1 MEPQPLEPVR
11 PLAPTD
17 AEPSLSLLPRAVA
30 TFARPGAAWSGLGT
44 RAQWWFPLLVLTL
57 VNVAFSA
64 SLWERAILP
73 MQLDAMEEQVA
84 AGKME
89 PAALD
94 RAETMMRSPAGL
106 AFAALPWIILSPLFS
121 LIAALI
127 LMAGV
132 GFMLGGKLP
141 FRQAF
146 EVITWSG
153 LIQIPGTLVTGILAW
168 SKQTMEGVHVS
179 LAALLPE
186 PDKSD
191 RVMSSIVGILDGLG
205 PFSIWWIA
213 VVIIGASTLSGVPR
227 KRVAW
232 SAGGIYLGLLVFF
245 VVLGGM
251 FRRGG

>member
-1 MEPQPLEPVR
+1 MEPLPLESVPM
-11 PLAPTD
+11 PAPAD
-17 AEPSLSLLPRAVA
+17 AGPSLSVFERAVA
-30 TFARPGAAWSGLGT
+30 IYARPTAAWTGLGT
-44 RAQWWFPLLVLTL
+44 RGQWWFPLIITTL
-57 VNVAFSA
+57 FNVAFSA
-64 SLWERAILP
+64 ALWERAFLP

-106 AFAALPWIILSPLFS
+106 AFAALPWLILSPLFT
-121 LIAALI
+121 LISALI
-127 LMAGV
+127 LMTAV

-146 EVITWSG
+146 EVVTWSG
-153 LIQIPGTLVTGILAW
+153 LITIPGTIVTGILAW

-186 PDKSD
+186 PDKTD
-191 RVMSSIVGILDGLG
+191 RVMTSIVGILDWLG
-205 PFSIWWIA
+205 PFGIWWIA
-213 VVIIGASTLSGVPR
+213 VVVIGASALSGVPR
-227 KRVAW
+227 KRVGW
-232 SAGGIYLGLLVFF
+232 SVGGIYLGLVVFF

>member
-1 MEPQPLEPVR
+1 MEPQPLEPV
-11 PLAPTD
+11 PPPSSTD
-17 AEPSLSLLPRAVA
+17 DEPSLSILERAVA
-30 TFARPGAAWSGLGT
+30 IFTRPSAAWSGLRT
-44 RAQWWFPLLVLTL
+44 RAQWWFPLIIVTL
-57 VNVAFSA
+57 ANVGFSA
-64 SLWERAILP
+64 ALWDRAILP

-106 AFAALPWIILSPLFS
+106 ALAALPWVILSPLFS
-121 LIAALI
+121 LISAWI
-127 LMAGV
+127 LMAAV
-132 GFMLGGKLP
+132 GFMLGGKLS
-141 FRQAF
+141 FRPAF
-146 EVITWSG
+146 EVVTWSG
-153 LIQIPGTLVTGILAW
+153 LIHLPGILVTGILAW

-191 RVMSSIVGILDGLG
+191 RVMSSVVGILDGLG
-205 PFSIWWIA
+205 PFGIWWIA
-213 VVIIGASTLSGVPR
+213 VLVIGASTLSGVPR

-232 SAGGIYLGLLVFF
+232 SVGGIYVGLLVFF

>member
-1 MEPQPLEPVR
+1 MEPQTLEPV
-11 PLAPTD
+11 PAPAPAV
-17 AEPSLSLLPRAVA
+17 AEPSLSVIQRAVA
-30 TFARPGAAWSGLGT
+30 IFSRPTAAWSGLKT
-44 RAQWWFPLLVLTL
+44 RGQWWFPLIIVTL
-57 VNVAFSA
+57 VNVGFSA
-64 SLWERAILP
+64 ALWERAILP

-94 RAETMMRSPAGL
+94 RAETMMRSPAGM
-106 AFAALPWIILSPLFS
+106 AFAALPWVILSPVFS
-121 LIAALI
+121 MIAALV
-127 LMAGV
+127 LMVAV
-132 GFMLGGKLP
+132 GFMLGGQLP

-146 EVITWSG
+146 EVVAWSG
-153 LIQIPGTLVTGILAW
+153 LIQIPGVIVTGLLAW

-186 PDKSD
+186 PDKTD
-191 RVMSSIVGILDGLG
+191 LVMRSIVGVLDGLG
-205 PFSIWWIA
+205 PFGIWWIA
-213 VVIIGASTLSGVPR
+213 VVIIGASALSGVAR

-232 SAGGIYLGLLVFF
+232 SVGGIYVGLLVFF

>member
-1 MEPQPLEPVR
+1 MEPQPLEPV
-11 PLAPTD
+11 PSPAPMD
-17 AEPSLSLLPRAVA
+17 AEPSLSVLQRAVA
-30 TFARPGAAWSGLGT
+30 IFSRPTAAWSGLKT
-44 RAQWWFPLLVLTL
+44 RGQWWFPLIIVTV

-64 SLWERAILP
+64 ALWERAILP
-73 MQLDAMEEQVA
+73 MQLDAMEEQVS

-106 AFAALPWIILSPLFS
+106 AFAALPWVILSPLFS
-121 LIAALI
+121 MIAALI
-127 LMAGV
+127 LMAAV
-132 GFMLGGKLP
+132 GFMLGGQLP
-141 FRQAF
+141 FRPAF
-146 EVITWSG
+146 EVATWSG
-153 LIQIPGTLVTGILAW
+153 LIQIPGVIVTGILAW

-186 PDKSD
+186 PDKTD
-191 RVMSSIVGILDGLG
+191 LVMRSIVGVLDGLG
-205 PFSIWWIA
+205 PFGIWWIA
-213 VVIIGASTLSGVPR
+213 VVIIGASALSGVAR

-232 SAGGIYLGLLVFF
+232 SVGGIYVGLLVFF

>member
-1 MEPQPLEPVR
+1 MEPQPLEPVSS
-11 PLAPTD
+11 PSPTD
-17 AEPSLSLLPRAVA
+17 AEPSLSVLQRAVA
-30 TFARPGAAWSGLGT
+30 IFSRPSAAWSGLRT
-44 RAQWWFPLLVLTL
+44 RGQWWFPLIIMTL

-64 SLWERAILP
+64 ALWERAILP

-127 LMAGV
+127 LMGGV

-141 FRQAF
+141 FRLGF
-146 EVITWSG
+146 EVATWSG
-153 LIQIPGTLVTGILAW
+153 LIQIPGIIVTGILAW

-179 LAALLPE
+179 LSALLPE
-186 PDKSD
+186 PDKTD
-191 RVMSSIVGILDGLG
+191 RVMRSIVGILDGLG
-205 PFSIWWIA
+205 PFGIWWIA
-213 VVIIGASTLSGVPR
+213 VVIIGASVLSGVPR

-232 SAGGIYLGLLVFF
+232 SVGGIYLGLLVFF